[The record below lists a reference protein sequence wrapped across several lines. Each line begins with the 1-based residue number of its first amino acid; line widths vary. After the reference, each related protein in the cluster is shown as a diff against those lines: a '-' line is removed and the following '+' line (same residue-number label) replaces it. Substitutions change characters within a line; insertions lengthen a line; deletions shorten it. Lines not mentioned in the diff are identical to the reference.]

1 MWCLSTPCRPVSVG
15 EAVVA
20 RLGVLEGEGKEGEK
34 EGEREEREEGEREG
48 ATRDALVGLVEIE
61 GR

>member
-20 RLGVLEGEGKEGEK
+20 RLGVLEWEGKEGEE
-34 EGEREEREEGEREG
+34 EGEREEGEEEER
-48 ATRDALVGLVEIE
+48 
-61 GR
+61 GRGRGPPGMPWWGWWR

>member
-20 RLGVLEGEGKEGEK
+20 RLGVLEGEGKEGEE
-34 EGEREEREEGEREG
+34 EGEREEGEEEER
-48 ATRDALVGLVEIE
+48 
-61 GR
+61 GRGRGPPGMPWWGWWR